1 MSLKARLK
9 AAAKAAYTPRRAEF
23 WVQTE
28 DRQKYERLG
37 REGDPLT
44 ITPEELAERK
54 QQPGVAVLSFD
65 LAPER
70 RERG

>member
-1 MSLKARLK
+1 MSLRARLE
-9 AAAKAAYTPRRAEF
+9 AAAKAAYQPRRAEF

-28 DRQKYERLG
+28 DRQGYERLG
-37 REGDPLT
+37 TGDPPT

-70 RERG
+70 QESG